1 MFGDSMVKKIIAK
14 VHGKP
19 VHSKGI
25 LADPEPDVDAQMY
38 VLRLCVS
45 GMTPR
50 SRDALINL
58 KQICDAYLDGH
69 YQLEVI
75 DLYQQPALAAAHQ
88 IIATPTLLKSYPPP
102 LRRLIGDLSDTE
114 ATIRR
119 LGIAVRKNGES

>member
-1 MFGDSMVKKIIAK
+1 MVKKTTKKSHRNPA
-14 VHGKP
+14 G
-19 VHSKGI
+19 SKRA
-25 LADPEPDVDAQMY
+25 LAEADTNADAQMY

-45 GMTPR
+45 GMAPR

-58 KQICDAYLDGH
+58 KQICDAYLDGQ

-75 DLYQQPALAAAHQ
+75 DLYQQPALAAVHQ
-88 IIATPTLLKSYPPP
+88 IIATPTLLKSYPLP

-119 LGIAVRKNGES
+119 LGIAIHKPGDS

>member
-1 MFGDSMVKKIIAK
+1 MDKKLTRKAGGEYVDPK
-14 VHGKP
+14 AVLP
-19 VHSKGI
+19 E
-25 LADPEPDVDAQMY
+25 PEPDVDAQMY

-58 KQICDAYLDGH
+58 KQICDAHLEGH

-88 IIATPTLLKSYPPP
+88 IIATPTLLKNYPPP

-119 LGIAVRKNGES
+119 LGIALRTKGDS

>member
-1 MFGDSMVKKIIAK
+1 MDKKLTRKAGGESVDPK
-14 VHGKP
+14 AVLP
-19 VHSKGI
+19 E
-25 LADPEPDVDAQMY
+25 PEPDVDAQMY

-58 KQICDAYLDGH
+58 KQICDTHLGGH

-102 LRRLIGDLSDTE
+102 MRRLIGDLSDTE

-119 LGIAVRKNGES
+119 LGIGLRKNGDS

>member
-1 MFGDSMVKKIIAK
+1 MDEKITRKAS
-14 VHGKP
+14 GE
-19 VHSKGI
+19 S
-25 LADPEPDVDAQMY
+25 ADPKEVLPEPEPDVDAQMY

-58 KQICDAYLDGH
+58 KQICDAYLEGH

-119 LGIAVRKNGES
+119 LGIALRNKGDA